1 MENSSRNILYLSGK
15 IVSDIEFSHESHGTL
30 FYTFRL
36 ETRRLSGTYDVK
48 EKNKTYNPKS
58 NSDIKKGDLII
69 SIGKNRVNSLNDLVT
84 ILKEDYADKES
95 AEITILRD
103 GITYKKNLKLLK
115 DEYGNIKTGL
125 FIKERLLGIGT
136 VTYYDPENKTFG
148 ALGHEIIEK
157 TTKSKFDSTSGTIF
171 SSTVTSITKSNNG
184 DPGEKNAR
192 SDSSNIYGKVDENT
206 ESGIF
211 GTYTKSLPNSKLYK
225 VASPNEIKQGSAKIL
240 TVIEGNTV
248 EEFDINIIRINEN
261 SNSKNILFEVTDEQ
275 LLEKTGGIVQGMS
288 GSPIIQG
295 DNIIGAVNFVLV
307 DSPDKGYGIF
317 ITNMLEEAEN

>member
-1 MENSSRNILYLSGK
+1 MKKFILSLLTIYLFIPISVFAYSDYLIASGQNIGIELKSDYVLVVGSYKIKDYNVLTDTDLKIGDKITKINNEVVNSV
-15 IVSDIEFSHESHGTL
+15 VSMQEVINKLDNDTVNVT
-30 FYTFRL
+30 YTR
-36 ETRRLSGTYDVK
+36 G
-48 EKNKTYNPKS
+48 NKTYTEE
-58 NSDIKKGDLII
+58 IKLY
-69 SIGKNRVNSLNDLVT
+69 
-84 ILKEDYADKES
+84 KE
-95 AEITILRD
+95 
-103 GITYKKNLKLLK
+103 NN
-115 DEYGNIKTGL
+115 EYKTGL
-125 FIKERLLGIGT
+125 YVRDIIRGVATL
-136 VTYYDPENKTFG
+136 TYIDTENKTFG

-157 TTKSKFDSTSGTIF
+157 TTKSKFDSTEGTIF
-171 SSTVTSITKSNNG
+171 SSTVTSITKSDNG

-192 SDSSNIYGKVDENT
+192 SDSSNIYGTVDENT

-211 GTYTKSLPNSKLYK
+211 GTYTQSLPNSKLYK
-225 VASPNEIKQGSAKIL
+225 VASPSEIKQGSAKIL
-240 TVIEGNTV
+240 TVISGNTI

-261 SNSKNILFEVTDEQ
+261 SNSKNILFEITDEK

>member
-1 MENSSRNILYLSGK
+1 MILQNLIILKQYMYKGYVLNK
-15 IVSDIEFSHESHGTL
+15 K
-30 FYTFRL
+30 RL
-36 ETRRLSGTYDVK
+36 EVLNKVVEIQNKMLATTLDIDIIELQEVINKQNNDIVNVTYK
-48 EKNKTYNPKS
+48 RGNKTYQEE
-58 NSDIKKGDLII
+58 IKLY
-69 SIGKNRVNSLNDLVT
+69 
-84 ILKEDYADKES
+84 KED
-95 AEITILRD
+95 
-103 GITYKKNLKLLK
+103 N
-115 DEYGNIKTGL
+115 EYKTGL
-125 FIKERLLGIGT
+125 YVRDMIRGVATL
-136 VTYYDPENKTFG
+136 TYIDAENKSFG

-248 EEFDINIIRINEN
+248 EEFDINILRINEN
-261 SNSKNILFEVTDEQ
+261 SNSKNILFEVTDER
-275 LLEKTGGIVQGMS
+275 LLEKTGGIIQGMS
-288 GSPIIQG
+288 GSPIIQ
-295 DNIIGAVNFVLV
+295 NNKIIGAVTNVVISDVSL
-307 DSPDKGYGIF
+307 GYAISI
-317 ITNMLEEAEN
+317 ITMLEEGEN

>member
-1 MENSSRNILYLSGK
+1 MKKFILSLLTIYLFIPISVFAYSDYLIASGQNIGIELKSDYVLVVGSYKIKGYNVLTDTDLKIGDKIIKINDETVNSVLSLQEVINK
-15 IVSDIEFSHESHGTL
+15 QNNDIVNV
-30 FYTFRL
+30 
-36 ETRRLSGTYDVK
+36 TYK
-48 EKNKTYNPKS
+48 RGNKTYQEE
-58 NSDIKKGDLII
+58 IKLY
-69 SIGKNRVNSLNDLVT
+69 T
-84 ILKEDYADKES
+84 ED
-95 AEITILRD
+95 
-103 GITYKKNLKLLK
+103 G
-115 DEYGNIKTGL
+115 EYKTGL
-125 FIKERLLGIGT
+125 YVRDMIRGVATL
-136 VTYYDPENKTFG
+136 TYIDAENKSFG

-157 TTKSKFDSTSGTIF
+157 TTKSKFDSTNGTIF

-192 SDSSNIYGKVDENT
+192 SDSSNIYGEVDENT

-211 GTYTKSLPNSKLYK
+211 GTYTKSLPNQKLYK

-240 TVIEGNTV
+240 TVIKGNTV

-261 SNSKNILFEVTDEQ
+261 SNSKNILFEVTDEY

>member
-1 MENSSRNILYLSGK
+1 MKKFILSLLTIYLFIPISVFAYSDYLIASGQNIGVELKSDYVLIVGSYKIKGYNVLTDTDLKIGDKITKINDETVNSVLSLQEVINK
-15 IVSDIEFSHESHGTL
+15 QNKDIVNV
-30 FYTFRL
+30 
-36 ETRRLSGTYDVK
+36 TYK
-48 EKNKTYNPKS
+48 RGNKTYQEE
-58 NSDIKKGDLII
+58 IKLY
-69 SIGKNRVNSLNDLVT
+69 
-84 ILKEDYADKES
+84 KED
-95 AEITILRD
+95 
-103 GITYKKNLKLLK
+103 
-115 DEYGNIKTGL
+115 DEYKTGL
-125 FIKERLLGIGT
+125 YVRDMIRGVATL
-136 VTYYDPENKTFG
+136 TYIDAENKTFG

-157 TTKSKFDSTSGTIF
+157 TTKSKFDSTNGTIF
-171 SSTVTSITKSNNG
+171 SSIVTSITKSNNG

-192 SDSSNIYGKVDENT
+192 SDSSNIYGEVDENT

-211 GTYTKSLPNSKLYK
+211 GTYTKSLPNQKLYK

-240 TVIEGNTV
+240 TVIKGNTV

-261 SNSKNILFEVTDEQ
+261 SNSKNILFEVTDEY